1 MFDGIRLYKKLGAN
15 APNLDHL
22 RPNATY
28 HESGWEYYYIIGK
41 YSFNMELRWNPNYK
55 CIEVWGNPLYFWQ
68 GHNFTADIETYKEA
82 INYISNIIKINL
94 WDSTVKDFE
103 YGTTFE
109 VEENPISYISGHI
122 NGGGLNMWEKEKDKG
137 AIRYFDDKKDKIQL
151 KLYDVGKNI
160 RDKHKKA
167 TRHLVESAGW
177 NKDLNYIRFEVVY
190 NAPDIALNNRLPLV
204 LKDLFSENMIDT
216 LNEDLYIQYKRIVKK
231 QSIDS
236 PDSKKELRTINVIL
250 YAFIKLAF
258 EKGADPKKMLFKEIN
273 SYSNA
278 LLSKSDKDARRR
290 EINKLISN
298 IKTSIISFFDLS
310 SNLENTLSI

>member
-28 HESGWEYYYIIGK
+28 HENGWEYYYITGNH
-41 YSFNMELRWNPNYK
+41 SFDMELRWNPNYR

-82 INYISNIIKINL
+82 INHISNIIKINL

-103 YGTTFE
+103 YGKIFE
-109 VEENPISYISGHI
+109 VAENPISYISGHI

-137 AIRYFDDKKDKIQL
+137 AIRYFDDRKNKIRM
-151 KLYDVGKNI
+151 KLYDAGKNI
-160 RDKHKKA
+160 KDKHKKS
-167 TRHLVESAGW
+167 TRHLVENSGW

-190 NAPDIALNNRLPLV
+190 DAPDIILNNGKPIY

-216 LNEDLYIQYKRIVKK
+216 LNEDLYIHYNGIVKK
-231 QSIDS
+231 QSIDL
-236 PDSKKELRTINVIL
+236 PDSKKELHTCNIIL
-250 YAFIKLAF
+250 HAFMKLAF
-258 EKGADPKKMLFKEIN
+258 EKGEDPKRMLFKEIN
-273 SYSNA
+273 SYSET
-278 LLSKSDKDARRR
+278 LLPKVDKDARRR
-290 EINKLISN
+290 QINKLISN
-298 IKTSIISFFDLS
+298 IKTSIISLFDLS
-310 SNLENTLSI
+310 SNLEDALSI